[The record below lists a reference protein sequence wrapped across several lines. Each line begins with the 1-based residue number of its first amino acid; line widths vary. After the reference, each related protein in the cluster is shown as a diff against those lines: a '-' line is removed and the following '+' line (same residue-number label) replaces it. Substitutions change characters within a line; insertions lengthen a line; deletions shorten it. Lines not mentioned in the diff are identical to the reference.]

1 MIREVIICPNPFKK
15 EFQLN
20 KAIPKKSDE
29 KSKEMHFLLLF
40 FNQSYCFFDFSGE
53 VDAPNNLSILTSCI
67 K

>member
-40 FNQSYCFFDFSGE
+40 FIKATAS
-53 VDAPNNLSILTSCI
+53 LTFLA